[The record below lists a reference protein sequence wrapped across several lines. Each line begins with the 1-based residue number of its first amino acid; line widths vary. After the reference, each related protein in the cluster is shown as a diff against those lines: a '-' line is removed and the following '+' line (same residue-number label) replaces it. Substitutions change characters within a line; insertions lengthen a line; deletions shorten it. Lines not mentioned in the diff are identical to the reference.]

1 MPVSIDMAKL
11 SDTMSVGTVVKWH
24 KNVGDKVANG
34 DTLAEIETDKARVF
48 FSYKTPVAAYV
59 FGKGYVRTEQYW
71 SVTTSRHINK
81 WLRGGYSD
89 LPECEEVTQE
99 YLNNLV

>member
-1 MPVSIDMAKL
+1 MQLTPIA
-11 SDTMSVGTVVKWH
+11 
-24 KNVGDKVANG
+24 ANQ
-34 DTLAEIETDKARVF
+34 TEIETDNARGF
-48 FSYKTPVAAYV
+48 FSYKQ
-59 FGKGYVRTEQYW
+59 FWR
-71 SVTTSRHINK
+71 VTTSRHINK